1 MTVSEALASVEFIV
15 GRDGKPRAAVLD
27 IAAWE
32 ALIAWLEDAE
42 DLGLAMDYLA
52 RRRRWGWCR
61 GRKWRGDHPF
71 NPLQKSVDSV
81 PLQPVLATPNSNMLC
96 AWKRGK
102 SSRFS
107 SLPRC

>member
-61 GRKWRGDHPF
+61 GRKWRQNWTH
-71 NPLQKSVDSV
+71 
-81 PLQPVLATPNSNMLC
+81 
-96 AWKRGK
+96 WRHRRGK
-102 SSRFS
+102 PAMRAWTEPSAREEIKR
-107 SLPRC
+107 LPYDYEDLKELLAEIG